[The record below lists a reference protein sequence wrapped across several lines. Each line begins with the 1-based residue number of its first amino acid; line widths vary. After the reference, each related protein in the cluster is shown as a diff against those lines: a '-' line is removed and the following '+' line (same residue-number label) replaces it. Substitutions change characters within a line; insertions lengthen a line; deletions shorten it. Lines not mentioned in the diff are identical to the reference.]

1 MSAPTPPE
9 MPQPSAPTPS
19 WDDLLNRGT
28 EHIQR
33 AFHELVAATSDYAGH
48 SPDLIWGNLQTPE
61 YAREVL
67 RMVANLHQLPDDSR
81 AGAAER
87 TARARYLGQGGRTY
101 HVLLGEQALLT
112 GIGGPEVM
120 RAQLEH
126 LLATLDTP
134 GLRLGIIPA
143 RARLNIYPGDGFGI
157 HDGTRVEVEG
167 YRGCETITD
176 PKRVGLFHRAFR
188 LLQESAVYGPGARAL
203 ITEALH
209 GW

>member
-1 MSAPTPPE
+1 MSTPNSPE
-9 MPQPSAPTPS
+9 TPQPSAATS
-19 WDDLLNRGT
+19 WDDLLARGT

-33 AFHELVAATSDYAGH
+33 AFHELTAATSDYAGH
-48 SPDLIWGNLQTPE
+48 SPDLIWGNLQTPA
-61 YAREVL
+61 YAQEVL
-67 RMVANLHQLPDDSR
+67 RMVARLHQLPDDSH
-81 AGAAER
+81 AGAAQR
-87 TARARYLGQGGRTY
+87 TARARYLGQDGRTY

-120 RAQLEH
+120 RDQLQH
-126 LLATLDTP
+126 LLGVLDVP

-143 RARLNIYPGDGFGI
+143 RARLHVYPGDGFGI

-188 LLQESAVYGPGARAL
+188 LLQESAVYGQDARAL